1 MPILSGLRTGMKFF
15 LPSIF
20 MLSLLVPM
28 LSIAQQ
34 KTITGTVKDDAGE
47 LLSNISVVSKKS
59 ASGTTTD
66 AKGSFKISAAVGDE
80 IVFTSA
86 GHEEFSLKVDARN
99 EYIIALKPKTSALN
113 DVVVVGYGRQ
123 KKVNLVGAVSQVNVD
138 EKIVS
143 RALPN
148 VSSALTGLVPGLQ
161 AVQSSGMAG
170 NNEASLII
178 RGLGTVNNASPLI
191 VVDGMPDV
199 DINRINLNDVESI
212 SVLKDATSASVYGS
226 RAANGVILITTRS
239 GKGAKKTSLNF
250 TSNNSV
256 VAPTRGLDFMDDY
269 SRAITVQQRR
279 TAVGTLPGNQLFK
292 LGTVDEW
299 LAKSMIDPVK
309 FPNTDIWD
317 IILRPGMYNNYNLS
331 ATGGSET
338 NNFYVSA
345 GVKDEKGLQINN
357 DYKQYNARFN
367 FDSKIKNNMNVGFR
381 FNGNWSTFRYGLSE
395 GFNDPDASNT
405 AGNDMQ
411 YAIAGILPYDPK
423 TGYYGGVMAYGE
435 DPQAYNPYTLYIN
448 NPSRNNRQEANT
460 QMYYDWTPIK
470 GLTARI
476 DYALNYYNQFSWSA
490 ATPNQAYNFQTE
502 SFGSRVYVGQN
513 AGISNSTSTGF
524 KTLLNGR
531 LNYNTKIGKEHDIA
545 AVVVYN
551 EEYWYGRSQG
561 SSRNDRLHP
570 SLSEVSAAL
579 TDIQSTS
586 GSSSTEGLRSYIG
599 RFNYTGFN
607 KYLFEANFRVDGSSK
622 FLPGS
627 RFGFFPSAALG
638 WKFTEE
644 KFIQKLTDKF
654 LTSGKLRASYG
665 SLGNNSGV
673 GRYEQQETL
682 TNLNYVTGTS
692 VQRGFANSKMINR
705 FLSWETTT
713 VFNLGLDLAFMRN
726 RLTTAVDYYDRLTTG
741 MNRPSE
747 FSTFLSSAYS
757 PAPRT
762 NIGNLRNRGVEIDVA
777 WKDRIGKLQYGFNL
791 NGAFNTTNLEKWNQ
805 LLLRGNVF
813 LQMPYQFVYS
823 YQDNGIA
830 QSWADI
836 YKNTPQ
842 GAAPGDLLMKDL
854 NGDGRITADDR
865 RAYPTLQQER
875 PTTTFSFNSYVAF
888 KGFDFTVFL
897 QGAAGR
903 KDYWQTIYN
912 NTNFNNARYAA
923 SWEHWTNPWS
933 WDNRD
938 GLWPRLGG
946 SGNNRNQTS
955 FWLDDMS
962 YLRVKNLQLGYTVP
976 AKVLSKLGVTNL
988 RIVGSAENI
997 GTLTAFRGLDPEK
1010 QGDDNNVY
1018 PINKSY
1024 SLAINLSF

>member
-1 MPILSGLRTGMKFF
+1 MPNLSGLRTGLKFF
-15 LPSIF
+15 LPSILV
-20 MLSLLVPM
+20 LSLLVPM

-47 LLSNISVVSKKS
+47 LLSNISVVIKKS
-59 ASGTTTD
+59 AAGTTTD
-66 AKGSFKISAAVGDE
+66 AKGNFKISAAVGDE

-269 SRAITVQQRR
+269 SRAITVQQQR
-279 TAVGTLPGNQLFK
+279 TAVGTLAGNQLFK

-331 ATGGSET
+331 ATGRSEN
-338 NNFYVSA
+338 NNFFVSA

-381 FNGNWSTFRYGLSE
+381 FNGNWSTFRYGLAE

-435 DPQAYNPYTLYIN
+435 DPQAYNP
-448 NPSRNNRQEANT
+448 
-460 QMYYDWTPIK
+460 
-470 GLTARI
+470 
-476 DYALNYYNQFSWSA
+476 
-490 ATPNQAYNFQTE
+490 
-502 SFGSRVYVGQN
+502 
-513 AGISNSTSTGF
+513 
-524 KTLLNGR
+524 
-531 LNYNTKIGKEHDIA
+531 
-545 AVVVYN
+545 
-551 EEYWYGRSQG
+551 
-561 SSRNDRLHP
+561 
-570 SLSEVSAAL
+570 
-579 TDIQSTS
+579 
-586 GSSSTEGLRSYIG
+586 
-599 RFNYTGFN
+599 
-607 KYLFEANFRVDGSSK
+607 
-622 FLPGS
+622 
-627 RFGFFPSAALG
+627 
-638 WKFTEE
+638 
-644 KFIQKLTDKF
+644 
-654 LTSGKLRASYG
+654 
-665 SLGNNSGV
+665 
-673 GRYEQQETL
+673 
-682 TNLNYVTGTS
+682 
-692 VQRGFANSKMINR
+692 
-705 FLSWETTT
+705 
-713 VFNLGLDLAFMRN
+713 
-726 RLTTAVDYYDRLTTG
+726 
-741 MNRPSE
+741 
-747 FSTFLSSAYS
+747 
-757 PAPRT
+757 
-762 NIGNLRNRGVEIDVA
+762 
-777 WKDRIGKLQYGFNL
+777 
-791 NGAFNTTNLEKWNQ
+791 
-805 LLLRGNVF
+805 
-813 LQMPYQFVYS
+813 
-823 YQDNGIA
+823 
-830 QSWADI
+830 
-836 YKNTPQ
+836 
-842 GAAPGDLLMKDL
+842 
-854 NGDGRITADDR
+854 
-865 RAYPTLQQER
+865 
-875 PTTTFSFNSYVAF
+875 
-888 KGFDFTVFL
+888 
-897 QGAAGR
+897 
-903 KDYWQTIYN
+903 
-912 NTNFNNARYAA
+912 
-923 SWEHWTNPWS
+923 
-933 WDNRD
+933 
-938 GLWPRLGG
+938 
-946 SGNNRNQTS
+946 
-955 FWLDDMS
+955 
-962 YLRVKNLQLGYTVP
+962 
-976 AKVLSKLGVTNL
+976 
-988 RIVGSAENI
+988 
-997 GTLTAFRGLDPEK
+997 
-1010 QGDDNNVY
+1010 
-1018 PINKSY
+1018 
-1024 SLAINLSF
+1024 